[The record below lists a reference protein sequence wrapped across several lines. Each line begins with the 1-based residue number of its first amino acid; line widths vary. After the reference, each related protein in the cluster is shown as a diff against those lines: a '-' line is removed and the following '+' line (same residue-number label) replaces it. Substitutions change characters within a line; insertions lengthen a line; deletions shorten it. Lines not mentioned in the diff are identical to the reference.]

1 MGGPGDPF
9 PKYYKTT
16 MPKLTESQAADGL
29 ALLIGMPPPGGA
41 SKKPAPGNRCI
52 VSVPAKALQVDGHL
66 PSEGETV
73 DLQVVA
79 TVRSVGKSGVTL
91 ELSTANGQ
99 PMTESAE
106 TEAAEG
112 EPNAQDDADM
122 MRAAE
127 QADMGGLA

>member
-1 MGGPGDPF
+1 
-9 PKYYKTT
+9 
-16 MPKLTESQAADGL
+16 MPQSPESKASDGL
-29 ALLIGMPPPGGA
+29 ALLIGMAPPGA
-41 SKKPAPGNRCI
+41 SAKKPASGNRCI
-52 VSVPAKALQVDGHL
+52 VSVPSKALEIDGQL

-106 TEAAEG
+106 TEKAEG
-112 EPNAQDDADM
+112 EPSPQDDAEM

>member
-1 MGGPGDPF
+1 
-9 PKYYKTT
+9 
-16 MPKLTESQAADGL
+16 MPKSPESQAADGL
-29 ALLIGMPPPGGA
+29 ALLIGMAPSGA
-41 SKKPAPGNRCI
+41 SAKKPAAGNRCI
-52 VSVPAKALQVDGHL
+52 VNVPAKALEVDGPL
-66 PSEGETV
+66 PAEGETV

-91 ELSTANGQ
+91 ELATANGQ
-99 PMTESAE
+99 PMTESAD

-112 EPNAQDDADM
+112 EPNAQDDAEM

>member
-1 MGGPGDPF
+1 
-9 PKYYKTT
+9 
-16 MPKLTESQAADGL
+16 MPQPTDSKASDGL
-29 ALLIGMPPPGGA
+29 ALLIGMAPSGA
-41 SKKPAPGNRCI
+41 SAKKPSAGNRCI
-52 VSVPAKALQVDGHL
+52 VNVPAKALEIDGQL

-106 TEAAEG
+106 TEKAEG
-112 EPNAQDDADM
+112 EPMAKDDADM